1 MLQILNETKLFT
13 CIYIISLLI
22 DCTNVFQ
29 IWHIQS
35 LNNDHLFQW
44 TTKIK
49 NKK

>member
-1 MLQILNETKLFT
+1 MLQTANETKLFT

-22 DCTNVFQ
+22 DYTNVFQ
-29 IWHIQS
+29 IWQIQS
-35 LNNDHLFQW
+35 LNNDHFFQW